1 MSDVENKLYL
11 RFHGRIIDSLGI
23 QMYQSPVAAIA
34 ELIAN
39 AWDADANTVNV
50 TLPDSLSGNAVIQV
64 HDDGLGMTFEE
75 CQEFYLNVGRNRR
88 LDEKSN
94 TSPPKRPLLGRKGI
108 GKFAGFGICELL
120 EVDTTSKETGE
131 RTVFQLDLSDLR
143 GSEYI
148 DTELKEIPIIR
159 QEGRDQHRKEK
170 HGTTVTLRNL
180 TLQRTPSISRFV
192 NSMARRFLIN
202 QVADEFKI
210 KVNDLPLPDDNALRG
225 IEFDFPNEYKDSE
238 KPDNMT
244 IEDGFGCETL
254 GENRISWRIKFTKT
268 PIDTEELRGI
278 SVFCGIKVAQTPF
291 FFNLSGGLEGQHGQQ
306 YISGQISA
314 DYLDH
319 LTKDTITTERQRINW
334 ELSECKPL
342 EEWGQKRVKSLLA
355 IWKKRRSEGK
365 NLLLDKKIAGFV
377 SRLDRLG
384 STEKRTVTRAIR
396 NLAEIETLSDDQF
409 NSLSNGLLKAWETG
423 RLHELIQDVAEV
435 DSMDEGSLLS
445 LLAEAQVLN
454 ALHVAE
460 AVKSKVEIIDGLR
473 KRIQGR
479 ELENAVRDYIADN
492 PWLLSPE
499 WETFRVEKSLN
510 TIVSDAADTAGLNTD
525 DDWRGRVDLALSS
538 GSQLL
543 VVEFMRPG
551 LTVDRD
557 HINRYQAY
565 IDILRSRITGN
576 TALRFEKVSGLLV
589 ADKLNKKA
597 DIMNTLIRLAK
608 DDMKALEW
616 SLLLELASVQWTE
629 FLDILIA
636 RAPDDERLSK
646 L

>member
-39 AWDADANTVNV
+39 GWDADANTVNV

-94 TSPPKRPLLGRKGI
+94 TSLPKRPLLGRKGI

-148 DTELKEIPIIR
+148 DTELKEIPIIL

-291 FFNLSGGLEGQHGQQ
+291 FLS
-306 YISGQISA
+306 I
-314 DYLDH
+314 
-319 LTKDTITTERQRINW
+319 
-334 ELSECKPL
+334 
-342 EEWGQKRVKSLLA
+342 
-355 IWKKRRSEGK
+355 
-365 NLLLDKKIAGFV
+365 F
-377 SRLDRLG
+377 
-384 STEKRTVTRAIR
+384 
-396 NLAEIETLSDDQF
+396 
-409 NSLSNGLLKAWETG
+409 
-423 RLHELIQDVAEV
+423 
-435 DSMDEGSLLS
+435 
-445 LLAEAQVLN
+445 
-454 ALHVAE
+454 
-460 AVKSKVEIIDGLR
+460 
-473 KRIQGR
+473 
-479 ELENAVRDYIADN
+479 
-492 PWLLSPE
+492 PE
-499 WETFRVEKSLN
+499 
-510 TIVSDAADTAGLNTD
+510 
-525 DDWRGRVDLALSS
+525 DWRASTGSS
-538 GSQLL
+538 I
-543 VVEFMRPG
+543 FP
-551 LTVDRD
+551 DR
-557 HINRYQAY
+557 
-565 IDILRSRITGN
+565 
-576 TALRFEKVSGLLV
+576 
-589 ADKLNKKA
+589 
-597 DIMNTLIRLAK
+597 
-608 DDMKALEW
+608 
-616 SLLLELASVQWTE
+616 
-629 FLDILIA
+629 
-636 RAPDDERLSK
+636 
-646 L
+646 